1 MISVQNISKTFKLYQ
16 SPSDRLKE
24 IVFRSCYHKEHQALK
39 NISFE
44 VKEGETLGIIGQ
56 NGAGKSTLLKILTG
70 VLIPDK
76 GQVTVDGRIT
86 GLLELG
92 TGFNNEFSGK
102 ENIFLNGGYLGLSRR
117 EIENRLERIV
127 DFTELADFIDE
138 PIKTY
143 SSGMIMRLAFS
154 IAIHADPSAFV
165 IDEALS
171 VGDAYFQQ
179 KCMRKIKEFKDSGGS
194 IVFVSH
200 SMNAVK
206 VLCDKALLLLD
217 GECIEVGD
225 PESVINVY
233 NFLVAKRTKG
243 EELKFHTS
251 ETDGSSS
258 YGNEKITINGVQLL
272 DEHDNSVAVTQS
284 GKPVR
289 LQINLTAN
297 ETIEGITVG
306 ILIRD
311 KFGQDIFGTNSF
323 HLNCPIS
330 VEEARSYSVSYRFDE
345 FNIGAGKYSITV
357 AAHSEHAH
365 TDECYNWIDK
375 SLAFEVVQSSDYS
388 FIGLSRLTPHLSI
401 EDMN

>member
-1 MISVQNISKTFKLYQ
+1 MISAQNISKTFKLYQ

-24 IVFRSCYHKEHQALK
+24 IIFRRCYHKEYHALQ

-44 VKEGETLGIIGQ
+44 VGEGETFGIVGQ

-70 VLIPDK
+70 VLIPDR

-102 ENIFLNGGYLGLSRR
+102 ENIFLNGGYLGLSHS
-117 EIENRLERIV
+117 EVEKRLERIV
-127 DFTELADFIDE
+127 EFTELADFIDE

-206 VLCDKALLLLD
+206 VLCDRAMLLLD
-217 GECIEVGD
+217 GACVEIGD
-225 PESVINVY
+225 PEPVINTY
-233 NFLVAKRTKG
+233 NYLVAKRTKG
-243 EELKFHTS
+243 EELKFHASDTG
-251 ETDGSSS
+251 ESS

-272 DEHDNSVAVTQS
+272 DEQGNSVAVAQS
-284 GKPVR
+284 GGPV
-289 LQINLTAN
+289 QVKINLTAH
-297 ETIEGITVG
+297 ETIAEITVG
-306 ILIRD
+306 IAIRD

-323 HLNCPIS
+323 YLNCPIS
-330 VEEARSYSVSYRFDE
+330 VEEAKSYSVLYRFDE

-357 AAHSEHAH
+357 AAHSEHEH
-365 TDECYNWIDK
+365 TNECYNWIDK
-375 SLAFEVVQSSDYS
+375 SLAFEVVQSGDYS

-401 EDMN
+401 EDME